1 MRHGRRMTAAFI
13 AAALAAGTLS
23 LTGCH
28 GAKITGKFEVPAE
41 LDTKRERTV
50 TFWAKNDTNKAQT
63 DVYNQA
69 IRDFEALYPSIHV
82 RMKLYTDYG
91 RIYNDV
97 ITNIPTGTTPDVCIT
112 YPDHIA
118 TYLTGTN
125 VVVPL
130 DELME
135 DPSYGLGGSDLLFDG
150 AKKDEII
157 RAFLNE
163 CRLDGA
169 CYALPFM
176 RSTEACYVNQT
187 YVEKLGFTLPETL
200 TWDFVWKVS
209 EAAME
214 KNRDGTYKV
223 NGQKVMIPFLYKS
236 TDNMMIQMLRQKGAG
251 YSTDEGKVEL
261 FNGTTEDLL
270 MRIGKYAKSGVFSTF
285 KVSGYP
291 ANFLNAGQCIFA
303 VDSTAGSTWMGSGAP
318 LMDIASDKVV
328 RFQTAVRSV
337 PQYDPDKPQM
347 ISQGPSICLFNHSDP
362 QDVLAGWLFAQFLL
376 TDKVQIAY
384 AKTEGYVPVTEG
396 ARASRA
402 YQTYLKEAGQ
412 DGKEHYAVKME
423 ATKLLLEHTDDTFTT
438 PVFNGSASLRDAAG
452 QTIEEV
458 TKAARRRT
466 KISRSFVKSVFGKVK
481 KLDHLDQIRETD
493 EREEKQ
499 DLGPMPAASKAL
511 LCTLAAVWMLL
522 IGFWIAE
529 RHRTRRVGK

>member
-1 MRHGRRMTAAFI
+1 
-13 AAALAAGTLS
+13 
-23 LTGCH
+23 
-28 GAKITGKFEVPAE
+28 
-41 LDTKRERTV
+41 
-50 TFWAKNDTNKAQT
+50 
-63 DVYNQA
+63 
-69 IRDFEALYPSIHV
+69 
-82 RMKLYTDYG
+82 
-91 RIYNDV
+91 
-97 ITNIPTGTTPDVCIT
+97 
-112 YPDHIA
+112 
-118 TYLTGTN
+118 
-125 VVVPL
+125 
-130 DELME
+130 
-135 DPSYGLGGSDLLFDG
+135 
-150 AKKDEII
+150 
-157 RAFLNE
+157 
-163 CRLDGA
+163 
-169 CYALPFM
+169 
-176 RSTEACYVNQT
+176 
-187 YVEKLGFTLPETL
+187 
-200 TWDFVWKVS
+200 
-209 EAAME
+209 ME

-223 NGQKVMIPFLYKS
+223 NGQKVMIPFIYKS